1 MNNHTDGQKAG
12 SGHYHTHSDGT
23 TYFHYHDDHET
34 HGHHEDSS
42 AVHTHEHT
50 HENGMVH
57 SHEHVH
63 DSAEAHDHEHDHE
76 HVHAHGH
83 THSHTHTHDPKDI
96 RKIVNRLSRSIGH
109 LESVKR
115 MVENNVDCSDVLIQI
130 AAVRAELTN
139 AGKLLLKEHLEH
151 CIVEAV
157 AENDPVAIQK
167 MNEAI
172 DKFMK

>member
-1 MNNHTDGQKAG
+1 MNNHTDEPKAG

-23 TYFHYHDDHET
+23 TYFHCHDDHET
-34 HGHHEDSS
+34 HGHHNDSS

-50 HENGMVH
+50 HENGKVH
-57 SHEHVH
+57 SHEYAH
-63 DSAEAHDHEHDHE
+63 DNAEAHE
-76 HVHAHGH
+76 HVHVHGH

>member
-1 MNNHTDGQKAG
+1 MNNHTDEPKAG

-23 TYFHYHDDHET
+23 TYFHCHDDHET
-34 HGHHEDSS
+34 HGHHKDSS

-50 HENGMVH
+50 HENGMVY
-57 SHEHVH
+57 SHEHAH
-63 DSAEAHDHEHDHE
+63 DNAEAHE

>member
-1 MNNHTDGQKAG
+1 MNNHTDEPKAG

-23 TYFHYHDDHET
+23 TYFHCHDDHET
-34 HGHHEDSS
+34 HGHHKDSS

-50 HENGMVH
+50 HENGKVH
-57 SHEHVH
+57 SHEHAH
-63 DSAEAHDHEHDHE
+63 DNAEAHE
-76 HVHAHGH
+76 HVHVHGH